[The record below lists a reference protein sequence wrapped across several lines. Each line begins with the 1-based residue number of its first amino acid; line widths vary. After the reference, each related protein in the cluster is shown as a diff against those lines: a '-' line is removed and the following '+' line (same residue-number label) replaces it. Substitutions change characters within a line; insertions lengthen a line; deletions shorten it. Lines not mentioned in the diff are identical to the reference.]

1 MPGQAG
7 EFGRRG
13 GVCSAT
19 SLSFAGMN
27 EGKFVRLKAK
37 KDASLLRR
45 HPWVFSGAI
54 KETSPGLQP
63 GDLVEVLANKGRRL
77 GWGHWSPGASIA
89 IRMLTFGEAEA
100 PEVDWWSHQIAKA
113 VDLRRVLQLLEQP
126 DQNSCR
132 LVHAEGDGMPGLIAD
147 WYNGVVVLQTH
158 SMGMARALSLI
169 VDALKS
175 VLGDSLKGI
184 YNKSEKVLSKHGATS
199 PLPDGWLFGNLD
211 VSTVVASEYGMAFEV
226 DIVQGQKTGFF
237 LDQREN
243 RALLRQ
249 MSEGRKVLNVFS
261 YTGGFSIAALKGGAT
276 LAASLDSSARALEVA
291 SLNATRNGYDE
302 TVHTTIESDAVAF
315 LKDGVGDYDVV
326 VLDPPAFA
334 KSASARHAA
343 VQGYKRINQRAMQSM
358 KPGSLLFTF
367 SCSQAVDDRLF
378 TNTVVAAA
386 IAAERNV
393 RILYRLHQPPDHP
406 VSAFHPEGAYL
417 KGLVLR
423 VD

>member
-1 MPGQAG
+1 
-7 EFGRRG
+7 
-13 GVCSAT
+13 
-19 SLSFAGMN
+19 MN
-27 EGKFVRLKAK
+27 EGHFVRLKAK
-37 KDASLLRR
+37 KDASLIRK

-63 GDLVEVLANKGRRL
+63 GDLVEVIANKGRRL

-89 IRMLTFGEAEA
+89 VRMLTFGEADA
-100 PEVDWWSHQIAKA
+100 PDADWWRLQIEQA
-113 VDLRRVLQLLEQP
+113 VGMRRVLRLLEQP

-132 LVHAEGDGMPGLIAD
+132 LIHAEGDGLPGLIAD

-158 SMGMARALSLI
+158 SVGMARGLKWITEALQE
-169 VDALKS
+169 
-175 VLGDSLKGI
+175 VLGDSLQGI
-184 YNKSEKVLSKHGATS
+184 YNKSEKVLGKHGQTS
-199 PLPDGWLFGNLD
+199 PLPDGWLTGNLD
-211 VSTVVASEYGMAFEV
+211 VSTVVALEYGMAFEV

-237 LDQREN
+237 IDQREN
-243 RALLRQ
+243 RALLRN
-249 MSEGRKVLNVFS
+249 MSAGRKVLNVFS
-261 YTGGFSIAALKGGAT
+261 YTGGFSIAALKGGAE
-276 LAASLDSSARALEVA
+276 LAASLDSSSRALEVA
-291 SLNATRNGYDE
+291 ALNATRNGYDDSM
-302 TVHTTIESDAVAF
+302 HKTIEADAVDF

-343 VQGYKRINQRAMQSM
+343 VQGYKRINQRTMQSM

-386 IAAERNV
+386 ISAERNV
-393 RILYRLHQPPDHP
+393 RILHRLHQPPDHP

>member
-1 MPGQAG
+1 
-7 EFGRRG
+7 
-13 GVCSAT
+13 
-19 SLSFAGMN
+19 MN
-27 EGKFVRLKAK
+27 EGHYVRLKAK
-37 KDASLLRR
+37 KDASLIRK

-63 GDLVEVLANKGRRL
+63 GDLVEVIANKGRRL

-89 IRMLTFGEAEA
+89 VRMLTFGEADA
-100 PEVDWWSHQIAKA
+100 PDADWWRLQIEQA
-113 VDLRRVLQLLEQP
+113 VGMRRVLRLLEQP
-126 DQNSCR
+126 YQNSCR
-132 LVHAEGDGMPGLIAD
+132 LIHAEGDGLPGLIAD

-158 SMGMARALSLI
+158 SVGMARGLTLITEALQE
-169 VDALKS
+169 

-184 YNKSEKVLSKHGATS
+184 YNKSEKVLGKHGQTS
-199 PLPDGWLFGNLD
+199 PLPDGWLTGDLD
-211 VSTVVASEYGMAFEV
+211 VSTVVALEHGMAFEV

-237 LDQREN
+237 IDQREN
-243 RALLRQ
+243 RALLRN
-249 MSEGRKVLNVFS
+249 MSAGRRVLNVFS
-261 YTGGFSIAALKGGAT
+261 YTGGFSIAALKGGAE

-291 SLNATRNGYDE
+291 ALNASRNGYDDSM
-302 TVHTTIESDAVAF
+302 HKTIEADAVAF

-386 IAAERNV
+386 ISAERNV
-393 RILYRLHQPPDHP
+393 RILHRLHQPPDHP

>member
-1 MPGQAG
+1 
-7 EFGRRG
+7 
-13 GVCSAT
+13 
-19 SLSFAGMN
+19 MN
-27 EGKFVRLKAK
+27 EGHFVRLKAK
-37 KDASLLRR
+37 KDASLIRK

-63 GDLVEVLANKGRRL
+63 GDLVEVIANKGRRL

-89 IRMLTFGEAEA
+89 VRMLTFGEADA
-100 PEVDWWSHQIAKA
+100 PDADWWRLQIEQA
-113 VDLRRVLQLLEQP
+113 VGMRRVLRLLEQP

-132 LVHAEGDGMPGLIAD
+132 LIHAEGDGLPGLIAD

-158 SMGMARALSLI
+158 SMGMARGLKWI
-169 VDALKS
+169 TDALQE
-175 VLGDSLKGI
+175 VLGDSLQGI
-184 YNKSEKVLSKHGATS
+184 YNKSEKVLGKHGQTS
-199 PLPDGWLFGNLD
+199 PLPDGWLTGNLD
-211 VSTVVASEYGMAFEV
+211 VSTVVALEHGMAFEV

-237 LDQREN
+237 IDQREN
-243 RALLRQ
+243 RALLRN
-249 MSEGRKVLNVFS
+249 MSAGRKVLNVFS
-261 YTGGFSIAALKGGAT
+261 YTGGFSIAALKGGAE

-302 TVHTTIESDAVAF
+302 SIHKTIEADAVDF

-378 TNTVVAAA
+378 ANTVVAAA
-386 IAAERNV
+386 ISAERNV
-393 RILYRLHQPPDHP
+393 RILHRLHQPPDHP

>member
-1 MPGQAG
+1 
-7 EFGRRG
+7 
-13 GVCSAT
+13 
-19 SLSFAGMN
+19 MN
-27 EGKFVRLKAK
+27 EGHYVRLKAK
-37 KDASLLRR
+37 KDASLIRK

-63 GDLVEVLANKGRRL
+63 GDLVEVIANKGRRL

-89 IRMLTFGEAEA
+89 VRLLTFGEADA
-100 PEVDWWSHQIAKA
+100 PDADWWRLQIEQA
-113 VDLRRVLQLLEQP
+113 VGMRRVLRLLEQP

-132 LVHAEGDGMPGLIAD
+132 LIHAEGDGLPGLIAD

-158 SMGMARALSLI
+158 SVGMARGLKWITEALQE
-169 VDALKS
+169 
-175 VLGDSLKGI
+175 VLGDSLQGI
-184 YNKSEKVLSKHGATS
+184 YNKSEKVLGKHGQTS
-199 PLPDGWLFGNLD
+199 PLPDGWLTGNLD
-211 VSTVVASEYGMAFEV
+211 VSTVVALEYGMAFEV

-237 LDQREN
+237 IDQREN
-243 RALLRQ
+243 RALLRN
-249 MSEGRKVLNVFS
+249 MSAGRKVLNVFS
-261 YTGGFSIAALKGGAT
+261 YTGGFSIAALKGGAE

-291 SLNATRNGYDE
+291 ALNATRNGYDDSM
-302 TVHTTIESDAVAF
+302 HKTIEADAVDF

-386 IAAERNV
+386 ISAERNV
-393 RILYRLHQPPDHP
+393 RILHRLHQPPDHP